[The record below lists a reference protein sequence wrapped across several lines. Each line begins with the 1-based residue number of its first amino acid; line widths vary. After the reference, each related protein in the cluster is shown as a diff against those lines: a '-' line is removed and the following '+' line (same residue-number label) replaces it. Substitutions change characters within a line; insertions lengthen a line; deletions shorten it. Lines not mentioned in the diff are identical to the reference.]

1 MDVVYVKVLILFGL
15 LVTSFLIGFI
25 PVKCIYHYRR
35 KLETS
40 IVYRRVLST
49 LNCFAAGVFMATCL
63 LDLLPETIEALE
75 PHIKESKK
83 FEHYPVAQFIMIMG
97 LMLMLTVEQCVIIY
111 QEKRGRI
118 GHESDDTVRT
128 EAIKNERTVLSNKD
142 EFRVSYSSSSGISGV
157 EVDES
162 TGESKSKDFESSV
175 TLSVKNSETNS
186 SSTLR
191 SILLLVALSL
201 HSIFEGIAVG
211 LQKQTTDVLEVF
223 IGLSIHKVVLA
234 FSLGMALTQSKL
246 TFWAQIRSI
255 VTFAL
260 ASPIGM
266 VIGLLIVEY
275 GQGTTSSLAE
285 GILQGIACGT
295 FLYVTFFEILQHE
308 LGKPDIRLI
317 KTFFIFLG
325 FMCMSGLFLIHDHD
339 EH

>member
-1 MDVVYVKVLILFGL
+1 MDVVQVKVLILFGL
-15 LVTSFLIGFI
+15 FVATFLFGFI
-25 PVKCIYHYRR
+25 PVKCIYHYR
-35 KLETS
+35 KNLETS
-40 IVYRRVLST
+40 RVYRRILST
-49 LNCFAAGVFMATCL
+49 LSCFSAGVFMATCL

-75 PHIKESKK
+75 PHIKESTK
-83 FEHYPVAQFIMIMG
+83 FKHYPVAQFIMIMG
-97 LMLMLTVEQCVIIY
+97 LMLMLTVEQCVMTY
-111 QEKRGRI
+111 QEKRGRTSHDSI
-118 GHESDDTVRT
+118 DTMRM
-128 EAIKNERTVLSNKD
+128 EAIKTERTVLSSKD
-142 EFRVSYSSSSGISGV
+142 DFRISYISSSGV
-157 EVDES
+157 EIDDPA
-162 TGESKSKDFESSV
+162 GEKISKDCESCV
-175 TLSVKNSETNS
+175 TLSVKNSETK

-201 HSIFEGIAVG
+201 HSVFEGIAGG
-211 LQKQTTDVLEVF
+211 LEKQTTDVVEIF
-223 IGLSIHKVVLA
+223 IGISIHKVIVA
-234 FSLGMALTQSKL
+234 FSLGMALSQSEL

-308 LGKPDIRLI
+308 LSKPDIRLI
-317 KTFFIFLG
+317 KTLFLFLG
-325 FMCMSGLFLIHDHD
+325 FIFMSGLFLIHDHD

>member
-1 MDVVYVKVLILFGL
+1 MDVVHVKVLILFGL
-15 LVTSFLIGFI
+15 LVASFLIGFI
-25 PVKCIYHYRR
+25 PVKFIYHYRR

-83 FEHYPVAQFIMIMG
+83 LEHYPVAQFIMIMG

-118 GHESDDTVRT
+118 SHESDDMVRT

-142 EFRVSYSSSSGISGV
+142 EFRVSYSSSSGV
-157 EVDES
+157 EVDDS
-162 TGESKSKDFESSV
+162 TGEAKSKDFESSV

-201 HSIFEGIAVG
+201 HSIFEGIAGG
-211 LQKQTTDVLEVF
+211 LEKQTTDVVEIF
-223 IGLSIHKVVLA
+223 IGISIHKVIVA
-234 FSLGMALTQSKL
+234 FSLGMALSQSEL

-317 KTFFIFLG
+317 KTFLYF
-325 FMCMSGLFLIHDHD
+325 
-339 EH
+339 

>member
-1 MDVVYVKVLILFGL
+1 MDVVQVKVLILFGL
-15 LVTSFLIGFI
+15 LVASFLIGFI

-35 KLETS
+35 NLETS

-118 GHESDDTVRT
+118 SHESDDTMRT
-128 EAIKNERTVLSNKD
+128 EAIKTERTVLSNKD
-142 EFRVSYSSSSGISGV
+142 EFHVSYSSSSGV
-157 EVDES
+157 EVDDS
-162 TGESKSKDFESSV
+162 KGESNSKKDFESSV

-223 IGLSIHKVVLA
+223 VGLSIHKVVLA

-275 GQGTTSSLAE
+275 GVGTTSSLAE